1 MSEYIYGKNAVK
13 AALEHSRSIRCLY
26 VEEKNKEFIEL
37 ALIRRLPY
45 KIVTK
50 QTLDKMITG
59 LHQGVVCEV
68 EDYPYYD
75 LDTILKA
82 ARSEY
87 PIVVALDGMEDPH
100 NLGAI
105 LRIADATG
113 VDGIL
118 LPKNRSVGLSGTVAK
133 VSTGAIEYVK
143 VCEVTNLV
151 STIKTLKSKG
161 FWVVALELTP
171 EAVSYQSIKYDMPV
185 VLVVGSEGKGIS
197 RLVLEHCDFQV
208 KLPMVGHVNSLNA
221 SVSCGIMLYEII
233 KYRKE

>member
-1 MSEYIYGKNAVK
+1 MSEWIYGKNSVK
-13 AALEHSRSIRCLY
+13 AALETSKRIQCLY
-26 VEEKNKEFIEL
+26 VDDKNKDLVDL
-37 ALIRRLPY
+37 AIKQKIRY
-45 KIVTK
+45 KMVTK
-50 QTLDKMITG
+50 PVLDKMVSG

-68 EDYPYYD
+68 LDYPLYE
-75 LDTILKA
+75 LDIILREVHK
-82 ARSEY
+82 EY
-87 PIVVALDGMEDPH
+87 PILVALDGIEDPH

-143 VCEVTNLV
+143 VCEVTNLA
-151 STIKTLKSKG
+151 STLEVLKKKG
-161 FWVVALELTP
+161 FWIVALELTQN
-171 EAVSYQSIKYDMPV
+171 AVSYTSMKYDMPL
-185 VLVVGSEGKGIS
+185 VLVVGSEGKGVS
-197 RLVLEHCDFQV
+197 RLVLERSDFQV

>member
-1 MSEYIYGKNAVK
+1 MSEWIYGKNAVK
-13 AALEHSRSIRCLY
+13 AALETSKRIQCLY
-26 VEEKNKEFIEL
+26 VDDKNRDLIDL
-37 ALIRRLPY
+37 AIKQKIRY

-50 QTLDKMITG
+50 PVLDKMVSG

-68 EDYPYYD
+68 LDYPLYE
-75 LDTILKA
+75 LDTILRE
-82 ARSEY
+82 ARKEY
-87 PIVVALDGMEDPH
+87 PILVALDGIEDPH
-100 NLGAI
+100 NFGAI

-143 VCEVTNLV
+143 VCEVTNLA
-151 STIKTLKSKG
+151 STLEALKKKG
-161 FWVVALELTP
+161 FWIVALELTQN
-171 EAVSYQSIKYDMPV
+171 AVSYTSMKYDMPL
-185 VLVVGSEGKGIS
+185 VLVVGSEGKGVS
-197 RLVLEHCDFQV
+197 RLVLDRSDFQV